1 MKIPYLK
8 ITGWGG
14 AIRSMYM
21 TNKNYTE
28 ELEAKIRKCEE
39 AYNAYNTT
47 DSYMPFDSNLQV
59 RFENTNTVMSETLYA
74 DDAKWFE
81 NEINKVIKIGRHHI
95 TLLRYVDVE
104 WIVDGLHRGAQD
116 DFDSHAE
123 RFDNRIV
130 RMSTRTNNDGKLAE
144 ISDWYKGKILTFQ
157 DLSDIFNMPEEIEKD
172 GVIYTRTPFG
182 YIQKDV
188 IGTPIERDV
197 RRGLVPLAVS
207 STFIVKCQITEL
219 CHVYRERNRNGNAAP
234 ELKDMIEM
242 VVERISKEVP
252 ALNSEFFLT
261 QCTQ

>member
-1 MKIPYLK
+1 MDIPYLR

-21 TNKNYTE
+21 SNKNYTA
-28 ELEAKIRKCEE
+28 ELEEKLLRCEE
-39 AYNAYNTT
+39 AYNAYNTIEP
-47 DSYMPFDSNLQV
+47 YKPCDSNLQV
-59 RFENTNTVMSETLYA
+59 RLENNYICMTETMYG
-74 DDAKWFE
+74 DNAKWFE
-81 NEINKVIKIGRHHI
+81 NEINKVIKIGKRHI

-104 WIVDGLHRGAQD
+104 WVVDGLHRGAQD

-130 RMSTRTNNDGKLAE
+130 RMSTRTNNDDKLAE

-157 DLSDIFNMPEEIEKD
+157 DLSDIFNMPEEVEKD

-242 VVERISKEVP
+242 VVEKISEQYPV
-252 ALNSEFFLT
+252 LNRDFFINSCL
-261 QCTQ
+261 Q

>member
-21 TNKNYTE
+21 SNKNYTA
-28 ELEAKIRKCEE
+28 ELEEKLLKCEA
-39 AYNAYNTT
+39 AYYASDCNAYGG
-47 DSYMPFDSNLQV
+47 D
-59 RFENTNTVMSETLYA
+59 E
-74 DDAKWFE
+74 DAEWFE
-81 NEINKVIKIGRHHI
+81 NEINKVIKIGKHHI

-104 WIVDGLHRGAQD
+104 WVVDGLHRGAQD

-157 DLSDIFNMPEEIEKD
+157 DLSDIFNMPEEVEKD
-172 GVIYTRTPFG
+172 GNIYTRTPFG

-188 IGTPIERDV
+188 IGTPIERDA